1 MNLLRSKLSIPRVG
15 RGLVS
20 RPRLVELLSAP
31 TARVSVISA
40 PPGFG
45 KTSAV
50 VDWLH
55 TTRTPSAWLSLDE
68 ADNDPGRFVPYLIAA
83 IGGVPDDTAG
93 LLRPELG
100 DPIEIADG
108 LAGLLEEPGTPAVL
122 VLDDLHLIHD
132 QGVLAI
138 IDALIPRLPS
148 GHAMVIVTRE
158 DPPLRLSRVRAA
170 GELVDVRAERLRFT
184 VPEADGFLRQRMSLA
199 LPIEAVRALTDSTEG
214 WPAVLQL
221 AALALAGRP
230 DAAARAMAIGGDHRL
245 ILDYVTEEVLDRLDA
260 DQVAFLERTCHLERL
275 TGSLCDAVT
284 GSDGGAA
291 MLQRLEREN
300 LLLVPL
306 DEQRRWYRYHR
317 LFAGLLRI
325 RHRAPAGPL
334 HLSAAEWFWEHSLPV
349 ESLEHAVQVDDFA
362 SVRDLIWRAGSRM
375 LHTGEV
381 PAVRASLAR
390 LPADVAQSDLGV
402 CLLESW
408 ACVLSGPFEDP
419 RPWLDLAREATSG
432 GQHGSGTLAAI
443 LPGMSL
449 MIRAMAAT
457 HGGRHGEAIA
467 LAQAAVD
474 GGPPAGA
481 TAAHALVYQGDG
493 LTVLGHALW
502 EAGDPKRAA
511 EAYGE
516 ALPLLRSAGNWLAV
530 AEMTAN
536 LARIEL
542 RRDRPEAALQLC
554 VDYGERGTPAD
565 ARVLLAR
572 ARALLDLGRPEA
584 AEVAELALARA
595 RAAGDLAT
603 ITEAREVLN
612 ARTSGSFAL
621 ANGTSLSA
629 RELEVLRLIATGRS
643 NTQIATDL
651 FLSVGTVKTHAHSI
665 ATKLGTANRV
675 ETVAVARDLGLLV

>member
-1 MNLLRSKLSIPRVG
+1 MNLLRSKLSIPKVG

-20 RPRLVELLSAP
+20 RPRLVEMLSTP
-31 TARVSVISA
+31 TARVCVLSA

-45 KTSAV
+45 KTSAA

-55 TTRTPSAWLSLDE
+55 STGTTSAWLSLDE

-83 IGGVPDDTAG
+83 IGGVPEDTAG
-93 LLRPELG
+93 LVHPVLG
-100 DPIEIADG
+100 DPIEIAEG
-108 LAGLLEEPGTPAVL
+108 LARLLEEPGTPAVL
-122 VLDDLHLIHD
+122 VLDDLHLVHD
-132 QGVLAI
+132 QAVLAI
-138 IDALIPRLPS
+138 IDAVIPRLPS
-148 GHAMVIVTRE
+148 GHAIVIVTRE

-170 GELVDVRAERLRFT
+170 GELVDVRAEQLRFT
-184 VPEADGFLRQRMSLA
+184 VPEADAFLRQRMALA
-199 LPIEAVRALTDSTEG
+199 LPIDAVRALTDSTEG

-221 AALALAGRP
+221 AALSLAGRP
-230 DAAARAMAIGGDHRL
+230 DAAARAMAIGADHRL

-260 DQVAFLERTCHLERL
+260 DQVAFLEQTCHLERL
-275 TGSLCDAVT
+275 CGSLCDAVT
-284 GSDGGAA
+284 GSVGGAS
-291 MLQRLEREN
+291 MLRRLEREN

-306 DEQRRWYRYHR
+306 DEQRLWYRYHR

-325 RHRAPAGPL
+325 RHRAPAGPV
-334 HLSAAEWFWEHSLPV
+334 HRAAAQWFWDQSLPV
-349 ESLEHAVQVDDFA
+349 ESLEHAVQVDDFG
-362 SVRDLIWRAGSRM
+362 SVGDLIWRAGSRM

-402 CLLESW
+402 CLLQAW
-408 ACVLSGPFEDP
+408 ACVLGGPFEDP
-419 RPWLDLAREATSG
+419 GSWLDLAREAARAV
-432 GQHGSGTLAAI
+432 QPGSETLAAI

-457 HGGRHGEAIA
+457 HAGRHGEAIA
-467 LAQAAVD
+467 LAQEAVD

-481 TAAHALVYQGDG
+481 TPAHALVHQGDA
-493 LTVLGHALW
+493 LTVLGHAYW
-502 EAGDPKRAA
+502 EAGDQKRAA
-511 EAYGE
+511 DAYSD

-542 RRDRPEAALQLC
+542 RRDRPDAALQLC

-584 AEVAELALARA
+584 AGVAETALARA
-595 RAAGDLAT
+595 RSAGDLAT

-621 ANGTSLSA
+621 PNGTSLSA
-629 RELEVLRLIATGRS
+629 RELEVLRLMATGRS

-665 ATKLGTANRV
+665 ATKLGTTNRV
-675 ETVAVARDLGLLV
+675 ETVAVARDLGLLG

>member
-31 TARVSVISA
+31 TARVCVISA

-68 ADNDPGRFVPYLIAA
+68 ADNDPGRFVPYLITA

-93 LLRPELG
+93 LVRPELG
-100 DPIEIADG
+100 DPIEIAEG

-148 GHAMVIVTRE
+148 GHAMVVVTRE

-170 GELVDVRAERLRFT
+170 GELVDVRAEQLRFT

-199 LPIEAVRALTDSTEG
+199 LPIAAVRALTESTEG

-230 DAAARAMAIGGDHRL
+230 DAAARAMAIGADHRL

-275 TGSLCDAVT
+275 TGGLCDAVT
-284 GSDGGAA
+284 GSQGGAA

-325 RHRAPAGPL
+325 RHRAPAGPV
-334 HLSAAEWFWEHSLPV
+334 HRSAAVWFWEQSLPV
-349 ESLEHAVQVDDFA
+349 ESLEHAVQVDDFGA
-362 SVRDLIWRAGSRM
+362 VRDLIWRAGSRM

-381 PAVRASLAR
+381 PAVRTSLAR

-402 CLLESW
+402 CLLQAW
-408 ACVLSGPFEDP
+408 ACVLSGPFEEP
-419 RPWLDLAREATSG
+419 GSWLELAREAVSG
-432 GQHGSGTLAAI
+432 VQPGAETLAAI

-449 MIRAMAAT
+449 MICSMAAT
-457 HGGRHGEAIA
+457 HAGRYGEAIA

-481 TAAHALVYQGDG
+481 TPAHALVHQGDA
-493 LTVLGHALW
+493 LTVLGHAYW
-502 EAGDPKRAA
+502 EAGDPRRAA
-511 EAYGE
+511 QAYGE
-516 ALPLLRSAGNWLAV
+516 ALPLLTSAGNWLAV

-554 VDYGERGTPAD
+554 VDYGERSTPAD

-584 AEVAELALARA
+584 AEVAETALARA

-603 ITEAREVLN
+603 IMEAREALN

-621 ANGTSLSA
+621 ANGKSLSA

-651 FLSVGTVKTHAHSI
+651 FLSVGTVKTHTHSI

-675 ETVAVARDLGLLV
+675 ETVAVARDLGLLE

>member
-20 RPRLVELLSAP
+20 RPRLVELVSAP
-31 TARVSVISA
+31 TARVCVLSA

-55 TTRTPSAWLSLDE
+55 TTGTPSTWLSLDE

-83 IGGVPDDTAG
+83 IGGVPEDTAG
-93 LLRPELG
+93 LVRPELG

-132 QGVLAI
+132 QSVLAV

-170 GELVDVRAERLRFT
+170 GELVDVRAEQLRFT
-184 VPEADGFLRQRMSLA
+184 VGEADAFLRQRMALA

-230 DAAARAMAIGGDHRL
+230 DAAARAMAIGADHRL

-275 TGSLCDAVT
+275 SGDLCDAVT
-284 GSDGGAA
+284 GSVGGAA
-291 MLQRLEREN
+291 MLRRLEREN

-325 RHRAPAGPL
+325 RHGAPAGPV
-334 HLSAAEWFWEHSLPV
+334 HRSAAEWFWEQSLPV
-349 ESLEHAVQVDDFA
+349 ESLEHAVQVDDFG
-362 SVRDLIWRAGSRM
+362 SVRDLIWRTGSRM

-381 PAVRASLAR
+381 PSVRTSLAR
-390 LPADVAQSDLGV
+390 LQADVAQSDLGV
-402 CLLESW
+402 CLLQAW
-408 ACVLSGPFEDP
+408 ACVLNGPFEDP
-419 RPWLDLAREATSG
+419 GPWLDLAREAAS
-432 GQHGSGTLAAI
+432 SARPETLSAI

-449 MIRAMAAT
+449 MIRALAAS
-457 HGGRHGEAIA
+457 HAGRHGEAIS

-481 TAAHALVYQGDG
+481 TPAHAVVHQGDG
-493 LTVLGHALW
+493 LTVLGHAYW
-502 EAGDPKRAA
+502 EAGDSKRAA
-511 EAYGE
+511 QAYGE
-516 ALPLLRSAGNWLAV
+516 ALPLLRTAGNWLAV

-554 VDYGERGTPAD
+554 VAYGERGTPAD

-584 AEVAELALARA
+584 AQVAETALSRA

-603 ITEAREVLN
+603 ITEAREAVN
-612 ARTSGSFAL
+612 ARTSGSFTL
-621 ANGTSLSA
+621 SNGTSLSA

-675 ETVAVARDLGLLV
+675 ETVAVARDLGLLD

>member
-20 RPRLVELLSAP
+20 RPRLVELVSAP
-31 TARVSVISA
+31 TARVCVLSA

-55 TTRTPSAWLSLDE
+55 TTGTPSTWLSLDE

-83 IGGVPDDTAG
+83 IGGVPEDTAG
-93 LLRPELG
+93 LVRPELG

-132 QGVLAI
+132 QSVLAV

-170 GELVDVRAERLRFT
+170 GELVDVRAEQLRFT
-184 VPEADGFLRQRMSLA
+184 VGEADAFLRQRMALA

-230 DAAARAMAIGGDHRL
+230 DAAARAMAIGADHRL

-275 TGSLCDAVT
+275 SGDLCDAVT
-284 GSDGGAA
+284 GSVGGAA
-291 MLQRLEREN
+291 MLRRLEREN

-325 RHRAPAGPL
+325 RHGAPAGPV
-334 HLSAAEWFWEHSLPV
+334 HRSAAEWFWEQSLPV
-349 ESLEHAVQVDDFA
+349 ESLEHAVQVDDFG
-362 SVRDLIWRAGSRM
+362 SVRDLIWRTGSRM

-381 PAVRASLAR
+381 PSVRTSLAR

-402 CLLESW
+402 CLLQAW
-408 ACVLSGPFEDP
+408 ACVLNGPFEDP
-419 RPWLDLAREATSG
+419 GPWLDLAREAAS
-432 GQHGSGTLAAI
+432 SARPETLSAI

-449 MIRAMAAT
+449 MIRALAAS
-457 HGGRHGEAIA
+457 HAGRHSEAIS

-481 TAAHALVYQGDG
+481 TPAHAVVHQGDG
-493 LTVLGHALW
+493 LTVLGHAYW
-502 EAGDPKRAA
+502 EAGDSKRAA
-511 EAYGE
+511 QAYGE
-516 ALPLLRSAGNWLAV
+516 ALPLLRTAGNWLAV

-554 VDYGERGTPAD
+554 VAYGERGTPAD

-584 AEVAELALARA
+584 AQVAETALSRA

-603 ITEAREVLN
+603 ITEAREAIN
-612 ARTSGSFAL
+612 ARTSGSFTL
-621 ANGTSLSA
+621 SNGTSLSA

-675 ETVAVARDLGLLV
+675 ETVAVARDLGLLD

>member
-20 RPRLVELLSAP
+20 RPRLVELVSAP
-31 TARVSVISA
+31 TARVCVLSA

-55 TTRTPSAWLSLDE
+55 TTGTPSTWLSLDE

-83 IGGVPDDTAG
+83 IGGVPEDTAG
-93 LLRPELG
+93 LVRPELG

-132 QGVLAI
+132 QSVLAV

-170 GELVDVRAERLRFT
+170 GELVDVRAEQLRFT
-184 VPEADGFLRQRMSLA
+184 VGEADAFLRQRMALA

-230 DAAARAMAIGGDHRL
+230 DAAARAMAIGADHRL

-275 TGSLCDAVT
+275 SGDLCDAVT
-284 GSDGGAA
+284 GSVGGAA
-291 MLQRLEREN
+291 MLRRLEREN

-325 RHRAPAGPL
+325 RHGAPAGPV
-334 HLSAAEWFWEHSLPV
+334 HRSAAEWFWEQSLPV
-349 ESLEHAVQVDDFA
+349 ESLEHAVQVDDFG
-362 SVRDLIWRAGSRM
+362 SVRDLIWRTGSRM

-381 PAVRASLAR
+381 PSVRTSLAR

-402 CLLESW
+402 CLLQAW
-408 ACVLSGPFEDP
+408 ACVLNGPFEDP
-419 RPWLDLAREATSG
+419 GPWLDLAREAAS
-432 GQHGSGTLAAI
+432 SARPETLSAI

-449 MIRAMAAT
+449 MIRALAAS
-457 HGGRHGEAIA
+457 HAGRHGEAIS

-481 TAAHALVYQGDG
+481 TPAHAVVHQGDG
-493 LTVLGHALW
+493 LTVLGHAYW
-502 EAGDPKRAA
+502 EAGDSKRAA
-511 EAYGE
+511 QAYGE
-516 ALPLLRSAGNWLAV
+516 ALPLLRTAGNWLAV

-554 VDYGERGTPAD
+554 VAYGERGTPAD

-584 AEVAELALARA
+584 AQVAETALSRA

-603 ITEAREVLN
+603 ITEAREAVN
-612 ARTSGSFAL
+612 ARTSGSFTL
-621 ANGTSLSA
+621 SNGTSLSA

-675 ETVAVARDLGLLV
+675 ETVAVARDLGLLD

>member
-1 MNLLRSKLSIPRVG
+1 MNLLQSKLSIPRVG

-20 RPRLVELLSAP
+20 RPRLVELLATPSV
-31 TARVSVISA
+31 RVCVLSA

-50 VDWLH
+50 VDWLE
-55 TTRTPSAWLSLDE
+55 TTRTPASWLSLDE

-83 IGGVPDDTAG
+83 ISGGLDGGAG
-93 LLRPELG
+93 LIRPDPG
-100 DPIEIADG
+100 DPMEIADAV
-108 LAGLLEEPGTPAVL
+108 AGLLEDPGTPTAL

-132 QGVLAI
+132 KTVLAI
-138 IDALIPRLPS
+138 IDALVPRLPS

-170 GELVDVRAERLRFT
+170 GELVDVRAEQLRFT
-184 VPEADGFLRQRMSLA
+184 VPEADGFLRQRMALS
-199 LPIEAVRALTDSTEG
+199 LPIDAVRALTDSTEG

-230 DAAARAMAIGGDHRL
+230 DAAARALAIGADHRL
-245 ILDYVTEEVLDRLDA
+245 ILDYVTEEVLDRLTA
-260 DQVAFLERTCHLERL
+260 EQVSFLERTCHLERL
-275 TGSLCDAVT
+275 SGDLCDAVT
-284 GSDGGAA
+284 GSVGGAA

-325 RHRAPAGPL
+325 RHRAPAGPV
-334 HLSAAEWFWEHSLPV
+334 HEAAARWFWEQSLPV
-349 ESLEHAVQVDDFA
+349 ESLEHAVQVEDFD
-362 SVRDLIWRAGSRM
+362 SVRDLIWRTGSRM

-381 PAVRASLAR
+381 PAVRSALAR
-390 LPADVAQSDLGV
+390 LPADVARSDLGV
-402 CLLESW
+402 CLLQAW
-408 ACVLSGPFEDP
+408 ACVLGGPFEDP
-419 RPWLDLAREATSG
+419 GPWLDLALRAAAVLPSG
-432 GQHGSGTLAAI
+432 SQPLAVI

-449 MIRAMAAT
+449 MIRAKAASQA
-457 HGGRHGEAIA
+457 GRHSEAIA
-467 LAQAAVD
+467 LAQAALD
-474 GGPPAGA
+474 GGPPVGA
-481 TAAHALVYQGDG
+481 APAHAVVYQGDG
-493 LTVLGHALW
+493 LTVLGHAYW
-502 EAGDPKRAA
+502 TSGDSRRAV

-516 ALPLLRSAGNWLAV
+516 ALPLLRTAGNWLAV

-542 RRDRPEAALQLC
+542 GRGRPAAALELC
-554 VDYGERGTPAD
+554 VAYGDRGTPAD

-572 ARALLDLGRPEA
+572 AKALADLGRPEA
-584 AEVAELALARA
+584 AEVAEAALARA
-595 RAAGDLAT
+595 KAAGDLAT
-603 ITEAREVLN
+603 ITEARDAVN
-612 ARTSGSFAL
+612 ARSAGSFAL

-629 RELEVLRLIATGRS
+629 RELEVLSLIATGRS
-643 NTQIATDL
+643 NTQIAADL

-675 ETVAVARDLGLLV
+675 ETVAVGRDLGLLE

>member
-20 RPRLVELLSAP
+20 RPRLVELVSAP
-31 TARVSVISA
+31 TARVCVLSA

-55 TTRTPSAWLSLDE
+55 TTGTPSTWLSLDE

-83 IGGVPDDTAG
+83 IGGVPEDTAG
-93 LLRPELG
+93 LVRPELG

-132 QGVLAI
+132 QSVLAV

-170 GELVDVRAERLRFT
+170 GELVDVRAEQLRFT
-184 VPEADGFLRQRMSLA
+184 VGEADAFLRQRMALA

-230 DAAARAMAIGGDHRL
+230 DAAARAMAIGADHRL

-275 TGSLCDAVT
+275 SGDLCDAVT
-284 GSDGGAA
+284 GSVGGAA
-291 MLQRLEREN
+291 MLRRLEREN

-325 RHRAPAGPL
+325 RHGAPAGPV
-334 HLSAAEWFWEHSLPV
+334 HRSAAEWFWEQSLPV
-349 ESLEHAVQVDDFA
+349 ESLEHAVQVDDFG
-362 SVRDLIWRAGSRM
+362 SVRDLIWRTGSRM

-381 PAVRASLAR
+381 PSVRTSLAR

-402 CLLESW
+402 CLLQAW
-408 ACVLSGPFEDP
+408 ACVLNGPFEDP
-419 RPWLDLAREATSG
+419 GPWLDLAREAAS
-432 GQHGSGTLAAI
+432 SARPETLSAI

-449 MIRAMAAT
+449 MIRALAAS
-457 HGGRHGEAIA
+457 HAGRHGEAIS

-481 TAAHALVYQGDG
+481 TPAHAVVHQGDG
-493 LTVLGHALW
+493 LTVLGHAYW
-502 EAGDPKRAA
+502 EAGDSKRAA
-511 EAYGE
+511 QAYGE
-516 ALPLLRSAGNWLAV
+516 ALPLLRTAGNWLAV

-554 VDYGERGTPAD
+554 VGYGERGTPAD

-572 ARALLDLGRPEA
+572 AKALLQLGRPEA
-584 AEVAELALARA
+584 AQVAEAALSRA

-603 ITEAREVLN
+603 ITEAREAIN
-612 ARTSGSFAL
+612 ARTSGSFTL
-621 ANGTSLSA
+621 SNGTSLSA

-675 ETVAVARDLGLLV
+675 ETVAVARDLGLLD